1 MSYEFKEGEEPKA
14 LNKLAREQMKMKL
27 LADIAVDMQVCKLEG
42 YDPAEYVDELL
53 GEVERIA
60 IGVRR
65 GSEIPLWRHVC
76 GACAAPISV
85 FDSKCGH
92 CGAEFDMDAP
102 MVRRLI
108 SQDSQPD
115 WDTEVMNA

>member
-1 MSYEFKEGEEPKA
+1 MSELNAEAAKA
-14 LNKLAREQMKMKL
+14 MNRLAREQMKLRL

-60 IGVRR
+60 IGVRG
-65 GSEIPLWRHVC
+65 GSEIPRWRHVC
-76 GACAAPISV
+76 GSCAAPISI
-85 FDSKCGH
+85 FDQTCKA

-108 SQDSQPD
+108 ERAD
-115 WDTEVMNA
+115 

>member
-1 MSYEFKEGEEPKA
+1 MSAMDEGTAKA
-14 LNKLAREQMKMKL
+14 LNRLAREQMKMRL

-42 YDPAEYVDELL
+42 YDPAESVDELL

-60 IGVRR
+60 IGVRS
-65 GSEIPLWRHVC
+65 GSEIPRWHHVC
-76 GACAAPISV
+76 GSCAAPISV
-85 FDSKCGH
+85 FDSSCKS

-108 SQDSQPD
+108 E
-115 WDTEVMNA
+115 WTEGAA